1 MTKKI
6 TILGAGVASLSS
18 ACFLAKEGYDVTIL
32 EKNPTIGGRG
42 RQFSEKGFT
51 FDMGPSWYW
60 MPDVFERFYSQFG
73 RTSSDFYEL
82 KRLDPSYR
90 VYWSDK
96 SYTDVPANMK
106 EIENWFESLEPGS
119 SKSFSHF

>member
-42 RQFSEKGFT
+42 RQFSEKGFA

-60 MPDVFERFYSQFG
+60 MPDVFERYFG
-73 RTSSDFYEL
+73 EFGKKVSDYYTL
-82 KRLDPSYR
+82 DRLDPAYR
-90 VYWSDK
+90 VVFGKD
-96 SYTDVPANMK
+96 DVVDIPAA
-106 EIENWFESLEPGS
+106 WHGHYAHRPGT
-119 SKSFSHF
+119 